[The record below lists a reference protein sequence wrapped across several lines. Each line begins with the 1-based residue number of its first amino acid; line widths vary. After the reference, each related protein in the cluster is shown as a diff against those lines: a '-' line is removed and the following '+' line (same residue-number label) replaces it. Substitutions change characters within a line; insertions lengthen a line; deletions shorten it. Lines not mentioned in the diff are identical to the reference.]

1 MTTAFFASL
10 SASQP
15 LAWLQQAL
23 SPLPRPTVRAASQE
37 VRHLRK
43 GESLVVETANGHGVV
58 CLEGAL
64 WIVHD
69 DEPADAAAADGKAQP
84 ARQRMTVRALAHSRL
99 CLPAA

>member
-1 MTTAFFASL
+1 MTNAYFASL
-10 SASQP
+10 TSAQP

-23 SPLPRPTVRAASQE
+23 SPLPRSTVRATSQE

-43 GESLVVETANGHGVV
+43 GESLVIETANGHGVV

-69 DEPADAAAADGKAQP
+69 DEPSDPTAANGQAQP
-84 ARQRMTVRALAHSRL
+84 SRSRMTVRALAHSRL
-99 CLPAA
+99 CLPTA

>member
-1 MTTAFFASL
+1 MTNAFFASL
-10 SASQP
+10 SSAQP

-23 SPLPRPTVRAASQE
+23 SPLPRPTVRTTSQE

-43 GESLVVETANGHGVV
+43 GESLVIETANGRGVV

-69 DEPADAAAADGKAQP
+69 DEPSDSSAAGVQP
-84 ARQRMTVRALAHSRL
+84 VRQRMTVRALAHSRL
-99 CLPAA
+99 CLPTA

>member
-10 SASQP
+10 SSAQP

-37 VRHLRK
+37 VRRLRK
-43 GESLVVETANGHGVV
+43 GESLVIETANGLGVV

-69 DEPADAAAADGKAQP
+69 DEPSDPAAANGQVQP

-99 CLPAA
+99 CLPSA